1 MYNERDMAN
10 EAEENLTFHS
20 PSAMMAVWIDT
31 LGQITGH
38 DQEKVLL
45 TLDFNKEHKL
55 EHIKAT
61 DPGESWE
68 KHFKRKRE

>member
-1 MYNERDMAN
+1 MSNG
-10 EAEENLTFHS
+10 AEENLTYFS
-20 PSAMMAVWIDT
+20 PSAMMAIWMDT

-38 DQEKVLL
+38 DQERMLL

-61 DPGESWE
+61 DPEEKNWE
-68 KHFKRKRE
+68 KHFKRKRK

>member
-1 MYNERDMAN
+1 MSNG
-10 EAEENLTFHS
+10 EEKDLTFHS
-20 PSAMMAVWIDT
+20 PSAIMAVWIDT

-55 EHIKAT
+55 EHIQAS
-61 DPGESWE
+61 DPEEKQWE
-68 KHFKRKRE
+68 KHFRRRK